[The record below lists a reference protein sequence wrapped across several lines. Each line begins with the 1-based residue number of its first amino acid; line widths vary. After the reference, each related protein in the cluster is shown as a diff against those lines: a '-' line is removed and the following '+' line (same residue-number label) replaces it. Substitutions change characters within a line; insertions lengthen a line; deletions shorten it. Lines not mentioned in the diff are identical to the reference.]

1 MAKKTLSAFD
11 IIKKIDDSA
20 MIVAE
25 NENAEVKEFI
35 GTGSYILN
43 ACITGSILKGIP
55 SGRMTVL
62 SGDPGTGKTFVA
74 LSVCREA
81 QKMGYTPIYLDS
93 ENAVDKDSMERL
105 GIDTNKI
112 ILMNVNVITDVSNFM
127 ANLVVELDELKKKN
141 KEEDIP
147 KFLLVLDSL
156 GNLTSSK
163 EKEEMEKSG
172 TPKRDMTKQQEIK
185 AMFRVNTVG
194 LARNN
199 IPIIICSH
207 VYSTQDL
214 FSKKIVSGGSGLL
227 YNASVIL
234 MFSMAKLDDKENTKA
249 AEAEGLG
256 KKDVVKTGVL
266 VTVKP
271 EKTRFCKPIK
281 VQFQIPFFK
290 RINKF
295 VGLEQFLNW
304 ENAGIAQGR
313 IYDEKELSKA
323 TKADKD
329 IAEEFDFNGEKRY
342 FVNRP
347 TARKIAIKHLGAEID
362 PEDLWTETV
371 FTPEFLKHID
381 DTIIRPLFELPS
393 HFDDKA
399 DIEELLDDL
408 NIDK

>member
-194 LARNN
+194 LARMN
-199 IPIIICSH
+199 IPLIVTSH
-207 VYSTQDL
+207 SYSCLSPDTQVLMKDNQVKQL
-214 FSKKIVSGGSGLL
+214 GDITVGEFVMTKDGPKEVLETFTYEDIPSHYELEFEDGTKIKCTAEHKFLCNIDG
-227 YNASVIL
+227 
-234 MFSMAKLDDKENTKA
+234 KE
-249 AEAEGLG
+249 EW
-256 KKDVVKTGVL
+256 
-266 VTVKP
+266 VT
-271 EKTRFCKPIK
+271 
-281 VQFQIPFFK
+281 
-290 RINKF
+290 
-295 VGLEQFLNW
+295 
-304 ENAGIAQGR
+304 A
-313 IYDEKELSKA
+313 
-323 TKADKD
+323 
-329 IAEEFDFNGEKRY
+329 
-342 FVNRP
+342 
-347 TARKIAIKHLGAEID
+347 
-362 PEDLWTETV
+362 EDLTSE
-371 FTPEFLKHID
+371 HD
-381 DTIIRPLFELPS
+381 IIT
-393 HFDDKA
+393 A
-399 DIEELLDDL
+399 
-408 NIDK
+408 